1 MRKILILLLTLVMAL
16 VVACSNKEE
25 SARKMYNKALTLQ
38 QNKQHDEADKIFQE
52 IIRKYPETQTAVEVN
67 KKILEQRKA
76 QEFLENIAKEKMKE
90 LLGQALDQFRLDTGR
105 YPTTSEGLNAL
116 VADPGI
122 PGWDGPYL
130 KSLKKYI
137 NEFTYR
143 GDGSEYEYVLNVK

>member
-1 MRKILILLLTLVMAL
+1 MRKILMLLLILVIAL

-25 SARKMYNKALTLQ
+25 SARKMHNKALTLQ
-38 QNKQHDEADKIFQE
+38 QNKQYDEADKIFQE

-90 LLGQALDQFRLDTGR
+90 LFGQALDQFRLDNGR
-105 YPTTSEGLNAL
+105 YPTTEEGLEAL
-116 VADPGI
+116 FENKSNLYT
-122 PGWDGPYL
+122 WDGPYL
-130 KSLKKYI
+130 KSPKYI

-143 GDGSEYEYVLNVK
+143 TDGSEYVLNIK

>member
-1 MRKILILLLTLVMAL
+1 MRKILMFLLILVMAL

-38 QNKQHDEADKIFQE
+38 QNKQYDEADKIFQE

-76 QEFLENIAKEKMKE
+76 QEFLKNTAKEKMKE
-90 LLGQALDQFRLDTGR
+90 LFGQALDQFRLDNGR
-105 YPTTSEGLNAL
+105 YPTTEEGLEAL
-116 VADPGI
+116 FENKSNLST
-122 PGWDGPYL
+122 WDGPYL
-130 KSLKKYI
+130 KSPKYI

-143 GDGSEYEYVLNVK
+143 RDGSEYVLNVK